1 MPDGTRVA
9 DVSEVP
15 DSGSYLFTAEDGF
28 TNEREVILVPCE
40 DDPGIE
46 AWVNTCTHESQSL
59 DTGSGAAMR
68 EGQIICPKHGS
79 LFDACSGEC
88 DNGEAAG
95 TTLLNGKYYQSTTQL
110 FLFRAGGA
118 GVLAAMVSSDVFAHE
133 VQNATFGPEV
143 RIVAPGGKQLITLEG

>member
-1 MPDGTRVA
+1 MPNGTHIA

-40 DDPGIE
+40 DDPGVE

-95 TTLLNGKYYQSTTQL
+95 TTLPSVEIDVSDGEVFLTDENYTYLRDGGIDNDDGPGSTSHL
-110 FLFRAGGA
+110 SL
-118 GVLAAMVSSDVFAHE
+118 
-133 VQNATFGPEV
+133 
-143 RIVAPGGKQLITLEG
+143 